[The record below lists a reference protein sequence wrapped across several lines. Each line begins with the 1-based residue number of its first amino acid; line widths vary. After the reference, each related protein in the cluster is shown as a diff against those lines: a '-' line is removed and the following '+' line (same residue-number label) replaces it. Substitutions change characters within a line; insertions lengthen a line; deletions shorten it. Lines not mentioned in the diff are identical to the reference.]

1 MVKTLVW
8 SVALYGSETRTMRK
22 DDIKRLEA
30 FEMWIW
36 RRMERV
42 SWREHKTNEGIL
54 QMVDE
59 KRSILETI
67 RRRQRN
73 WIGHIMR
80 SDNIVR
86 DIIEGR
92 MEGKKTRGRPRTML
106 LDWMMT
112 KDGYRGLKR
121 DAQNR
126 YAWRHWTYEPA

>member
-1 MVKTLVW
+1 MCKH
-8 SVALYGSETRTMRK
+8 SVVLYGSETWTMRK
-22 DDIKRLEA
+22 DDIRRLEA

-36 RRMERV
+36 RRMKRV
-42 SWREHKTNEGIL
+42 SWMEHKTNEEIL
-54 QMVDE
+54 QMVGE
-59 KRSILETI
+59 ERSMMETI

-80 SDNIVR
+80 SDTIVR

-112 KDGYRGLKR
+112 KDGYRGLKM